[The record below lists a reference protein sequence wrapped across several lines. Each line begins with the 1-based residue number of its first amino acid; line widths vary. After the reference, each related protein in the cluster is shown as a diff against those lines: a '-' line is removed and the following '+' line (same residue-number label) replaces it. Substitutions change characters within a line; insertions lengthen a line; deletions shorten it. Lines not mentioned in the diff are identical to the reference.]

1 MTPAYS
7 ISVDWSEQSD
17 KWDMTGVNAMREFYE
32 ENPREA
38 KKDGHDVERGKVKY
52 IDEVIDDFYP
62 MMNYAYPL
70 GTVPDNDKI
79 IELCRETCL
88 TVVYNN
94 DDDTYY
100 LALCGGGMD
109 LSQSIAR
116 AYQLIEKWI
125 PISLLTEI
133 CTQPELSVH
142 GQNWLDLANQIR
154 EQIQMEIARLQ
165 QTDQTWEKSINQ
177 YKASKQAK
185 K

>member
-1 MTPAYS
+1 MTSAYS

-17 KWDMTGVNAMREFYE
+17 KWEMTGANLMRTFYE
-32 ENPREA
+32 ENPKEA

-52 IDEVIDDFYP
+52 IDEVIDNFYP

-70 GTVPDNDKI
+70 ATTPDDDKI

-125 PISLLTEI
+125 PVSLLSEI

-142 GQNWLDLANQIR
+142 GQDWLNMANQIR
-154 EQIQMEIARLQ
+154 DQIQIEITRLQ
-165 QTDQTWEKSINQ
+165 QTNKSWENSISQ
-177 YKASKQAK
+177 YKASKLK
-185 K
+185 SK

>member
-1 MTPAYS
+1 MTSAYS

-17 KWDMTGVNAMREFYE
+17 KWEMTGANVMREFYE
-32 ENPREA
+32 NNPKEA

-52 IDEVIDDFYP
+52 IDEVIDGFYP

-70 GTVPDNDKI
+70 ETTPDEDKI

-94 DDDTYY
+94 DDDTHY

-125 PISLLTEI
+125 PVSLLTEI
-133 CTQPELSVH
+133 CTQPELSVS
-142 GQNWLDLANQIR
+142 GQNWLDMANQIR
-154 EQIQMEIARLQ
+154 EQIKIEIARLQ
-165 QTDQTWEKSINQ
+165 QADETWERSISE
-177 YKASKQAK
+177 YDAK
-185 K
+185 KLAKK

>member
-1 MTPAYS
+1 M
-7 ISVDWSEQSD
+7 SVDWSDEVSGD
-17 KWDMTGVNAMREFYE
+17 KWEMTGANLMREFYE
-32 ENPREA
+32 ENPKEA

-52 IDEVIDDFYP
+52 IDEVIDNFYP

-70 GTVPDNDKI
+70 ETSKPDDDKI

-125 PISLLTEI
+125 PVSLLAEV

-142 GQNWLDLANQIR
+142 GQDWLDMANLIR
-154 EQIQMEIARLQ
+154 EQIQIEIGRLQ
-165 QTDQTWEKSINQ
+165 QTDKTWERSISEYKS
-177 YKASKQAK
+177 K
-185 K
+185 KLATK